1 MPESDDYPMLYRIAK
16 SYYIDNHTQEQ
27 IARCESISR
36 PHVSRILAKARARG
50 VVKFQV
56 QMPKLDN
63 TQQLAEALCKRL
75 KLKDVRLARV
85 PSQSGYGRRN
95 LSLGIATVAAANL
108 PELLSESTNVGVG
121 WGYTIYEASALL
133 DHCITNQPLN
143 FFPLVGSFGEN
154 NPYLQINVIANRFA
168 EKFNAKSYYTIM
180 PAIRDNERLARIE
193 EKSYMKLKQQWE
205 SLDTAIVG
213 LGPSPSNGTPLLTE
227 ASEEYH
233 QLLHESGTVGDI
245 LASFFYKDGQVLDT
259 SKCYFQ
265 ISMNLDDLKM
275 IDKVICLAGGSSKV
289 EGIISA
295 ARNQYFNV
303 LVTDTNTAQQIL
315 VQLDNLEEM

>member
-27 IARCESISR
+27 IAMCESISR

-56 QMPKLDN
+56 QMPKLDD
-63 TQQLAEALCKRL
+63 TERLAEALCTRL
-75 KLKDVRLARV
+75 KLKDVRLASV
-85 PSQSGYGRRN
+85 PSQSDYGRRD

-121 WGYTIYEASALL
+121 WGYTIYEASILL
-133 DHCITNQPLN
+133 DRCTTNRPLN

-168 EKFNAKSYYTIM
+168 EKYNAKSFYTIM
-180 PAIRDNERLARIE
+180 PAIRDNEKLARIE
-193 EKSYMKLKQQWE
+193 ENSYMKLKQQWE

-213 LGPSPSNGTPLLTE
+213 LGPSPSNGAPLLTE

-233 QLLHESGTVGDI
+233 QLLRESGTVADI
-245 LASFFYKDGQVLDT
+245 LANFFYKNGQVLDT

-265 ISMNLDDLKM
+265 ISMNLDDLKK
-275 IDKVICLAGGSSKV
+275 IDKVICLAGGSTKV
-289 EGIISA
+289 EGIIA
-295 ARNQYFNV
+295 AAQNQYFNV
-303 LVTDTNTAQQIL
+303 LVTDTNTAQKI
-315 VQLDNLEEM
+315 LEELDILEEK